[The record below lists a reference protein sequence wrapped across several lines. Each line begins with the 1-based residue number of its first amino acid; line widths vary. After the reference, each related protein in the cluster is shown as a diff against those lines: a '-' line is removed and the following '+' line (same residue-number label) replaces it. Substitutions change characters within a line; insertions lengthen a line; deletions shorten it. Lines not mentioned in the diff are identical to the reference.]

1 MSRAPAFRFLRVR
14 ASSGEPRSMIRIAG
28 RRNNGRRRRALA
40 RRRIGVLR
48 TIGIQSRR
56 PGVLLHAHDLVDEL
70 AGRLDAAL
78 HILIGG
84 AFDVDA
90 SVAASEAEM
99 RAAIVHGAASP
110 GLMTHPARMRTHPA
124 ALFTPLVAPIR
135 LPLPVL
141 ITVPITILLVGTVH
155 VGLRLT
161 PGATTRLV
169 VRLCQRRL
177 RRTDDGSECHRWSQ

>member
-1 MSRAPAFRFLRVR
+1 
-14 ASSGEPRSMIRIAG
+14 MIRIAG

-40 RRRIGVLR
+40 RRRIGFRR
-48 TIGIQSRR
+48 TIGILPRR

-70 AGRLDAAL
+70 ADRLDAML

-99 RAAIVHGAASP
+99 RAVIVHGAASQ
-110 GLMTHPARMRTHPA
+110 GRMTHPA
-124 ALFTPLVAPIR
+124 ALFTPVV
-135 LPLPVL
+135 LPVRRLPVL
-141 ITVPITILLVGTVH
+141 ITIPATILVVGPVR

-169 VRLCQRRL
+169 VWLCQRRL
-177 RRTDDGSECHRWSQ
+177 RRTDDRSECHRWSQ

>member
-1 MSRAPAFRFLRVR
+1 MSRAPAFHFLRVR

-40 RRRIGVLR
+40 RRRIGFRR
-48 TIGIQSRR
+48 TIGILPRR
-56 PGVLLHAHDLVDEL
+56 PGDAHDLVDEL
-70 AGRLDAAL
+70 ADRLDAML

-99 RAAIVHGAASP
+99 RAVIVHGAASQ
-110 GLMTHPARMRTHPA
+110 GRMTHPARMRTHPA
-124 ALFTPLVAPIR
+124 ALFTPVV
-135 LPLPVL
+135 LPVRRLPVL
-141 ITVPITILLVGTVH
+141 ITIPATILVVGPVR

-169 VRLCQRRL
+169 VWLCQRRL
-177 RRTDDGSECHRWSQ
+177 RRTDDRSECHRWSQ

>member
-1 MSRAPAFRFLRVR
+1 RACSLIV
-14 ASSGEPRSMIRIAG
+14 G
-28 RRNNGRRRRALA
+28 RRTNGRRRRAVA
-40 RRRIGVLR
+40 RRRIGARR

-56 PGVLLHAHDLVDEL
+56 PGVLLHAHDLADEL
-70 AGRLDAAL
+70 AGCLDAML

-99 RAAIVHGAASP
+99 RAAIVHGAASQ
-110 GLMTHPARMRTHPA
+110 GRMTHPARMRTHPA

-141 ITVPITILLVGTVH
+141 ITVPITTLLVGTVH

-169 VRLCQRRL
+169 VRLCQ
-177 RRTDDGSECHRWSQ
+177 

>member
-40 RRRIGVLR
+40 RRRIGFRR
-48 TIGIQSRR
+48 TIGILPRR

-70 AGRLDAAL
+70 ADRLDAML

-90 SVAASEAEM
+90 SVAVSEAEM
-99 RAAIVHGAASP
+99 RAVIVHGAASQ
-110 GLMTHPARMRTHPA
+110 GRMTHPARMRTHPA
-124 ALFTPLVAPIR
+124 ALFTPVV
-135 LPLPVL
+135 LPVRRLPVL
-141 ITVPITILLVGTVH
+141 ITIPATILVVGPVR

-169 VRLCQRRL
+169 VWLCQRRL
-177 RRTDDGSECHRWSQ
+177 RRTDDRSECHRWSQ

>member
-1 MSRAPAFRFLRVR
+1 M
-14 ASSGEPRSMIRIAG
+14 
-28 RRNNGRRRRALA
+28 A
-40 RRRIGVLR
+40 RRRIGARR

-70 AGRLDAAL
+70 AGRLDAML

-124 ALFTPLVAPIR
+124 ALFTPVV
-135 LPLPVL
+135 LPVRRLPVL
-141 ITVPITILLVGTVH
+141 ITIPATILVVGPVH
-155 VGLRLT
+155 VGLRLA
-161 PGATTRLV
+161 PRGITRLD